1 MTRKITAIVNF
12 AFDFEELNE
21 EAMNEIMD
29 RIKSGEYF
37 PSDVVDI
44 ELIPE

>member
-12 AFDFEELNE
+12 TFDFEELNE

-29 RIKSGEYF
+29 RIKTGEYF
-37 PSDVVDI
+37 PSDVETL
-44 ELIPE
+44 ELIPA

>member
-12 AFDFEELNE
+12 TFDFEELNE

-29 RIKSGEYF
+29 RIRSGEYF
-37 PSDVVDI
+37 PSDVVDL
-44 ELIPE
+44 ELIPA